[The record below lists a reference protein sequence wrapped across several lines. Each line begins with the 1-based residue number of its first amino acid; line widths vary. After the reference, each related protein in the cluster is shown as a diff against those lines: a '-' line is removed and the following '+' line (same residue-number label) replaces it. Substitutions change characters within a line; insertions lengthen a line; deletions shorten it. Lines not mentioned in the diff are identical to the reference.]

1 MRTRGWSSPD
11 RNWSNRPVLDGPE
24 DWIPHPM
31 DLSATRSPVVMTAAG
46 LVWIGSGG
54 SPAYMICRGMVE
66 IYWEPSLQRSR
77 KKHDKGLGKKKL
89 WSIYLK
95 LEESFGIKSQ
105 KVGLRSIRREGPT
118 IWYNLS
124 GGTFYSTYILSIPM
138 EENWIGRWLYS
149 ISIISKQSHSG
160 NSMDEAES
168 LSSLH
173 LTLDVPGNRSQRSPK
188 TCHLATR
195 LRCEARH
202 HDEIRVP
209 DDVAGAEPLDLGRKM
224 ETGDKHGQTLQVIV
238 KKMSKAFKSNY
249 THHLINVGLHIET
262 VVLQA
267 TRERETRVR
276 SPCLLR
282 PFKVPNATCAIHRSW
297 FRGILCGALELQSSF
312 CHLCGRSAIT
322 TCQDECNI
330 VPCFDASM
338 DATASISVKY
348 GQTTSKV

>member
-1 MRTRGWSSPD
+1 
-11 RNWSNRPVLDGPE
+11 
-24 DWIPHPM
+24 
-31 DLSATRSPVVMTAAG
+31 
-46 LVWIGSGG
+46 
-54 SPAYMICRGMVE
+54 
-66 IYWEPSLQRSR
+66 
-77 KKHDKGLGKKKL
+77 
-89 WSIYLK
+89 
-95 LEESFGIKSQ
+95 
-105 KVGLRSIRREGPT
+105 
-118 IWYNLS
+118 
-124 GGTFYSTYILSIPM
+124 M

-168 LSSLH
+168 LSSWH

-195 LRCEARH
+195 LQCGAPH

-282 PFKVPNATCAIHRSW
+282 PFKVPNATCAIHRSCS
-297 FRGILCGALELQSSF
+297 RGIAKLWNSKAVS
-312 CHLCGRSAIT
+312 CGRSAIT
-322 TCQDECNI
+322 TCQDECNV
-330 VPCFDASM
+330 VPCFDALM

-348 GQTTSKV
+348 GQLISKVWVLNRCLPTLDRIVSCKNQPSRFGVVPNLQTCFTAYSP